1 MKKTVLAA
9 MLAAMFLLSTA
20 EAADRIILIPGW
32 DQNPQRMISLQ
43 KELGGEIMV
52 TSSRLPLW
60 RAAEELND
68 QISLKDG
75 EKIVFVGFSWGGLI
89 SRQFAEMYPEKVR
102 AVVVIGSPNGGYHF
116 APKGPF
122 WIDVKKSRHVLV
134 YVMAGEKSIRKWWL
148 SEVNDGVVD
157 LESAFDLPYEVF
169 KGGMVLNLEH
179 HEMLGS
185 GVVSSQIR
193 AWLAAKPTDRF
204 AAR

>member
-1 MKKTVLAA
+1 MMNAVISAL
-9 MLAAMFLLSTA
+9 FLCCALLFSSVA
-20 EAADRIILIPGW
+20 QAADKIVLIPGW
-32 DQNPQRMISLQ
+32 DQNPQRMVSLQ
-43 KELGGEIMV
+43 KELGGEIMI

-75 EKIVFVGFSWGGLI
+75 EKLVLVGFSWGGLI

-102 AVVVIGSPNGGYHF
+102 TVVVIGSPNGGYRF
-116 APKGPF
+116 APKELF
-122 WIDVKKSRHVLV
+122 RINVEKSRHVLV
-134 YVMAGEKSIRKWWL
+134 YVVAGEKSVRRWWL

-157 LESAFDLPYEVF
+157 LESALNLPF
-169 KGGMVLNLEH
+169 RRGLVLNLEH
-179 HEMLGS
+179 YEMLGS